1 MPPSTPRCVR
11 RALGRHGL
19 AESLRL
25 AERLLLPTACLLC
38 GAYSADDALVCG
50 ACRSRWHR
58 LPSPLCARC
67 GQPVLVLAADDHLD
81 CRLCAGWDDALTRVR
96 SAVWLED
103 GARGAVHRLKY
114 EGWWRITESMAE
126 AMRVLEPLTGD
137 ACLVAVPL
145 APKRLRHRGYNQS
158 ECLAAALAR
167 RMGIKAAPGLLARV
181 RETPTQTALTPE
193 GRAANVSGAFRARG
207 LAAAARGG
215 SGYFVL
221 VDDVF
226 TTGATLIAAARALRA
241 AGAARVEAVTFAR
254 APLPVT

>member
-1 MPPSTPRCVR
+1 MPPSTPRFVRHTLGTTGVAAALR
-11 RALGRHGL
+11 RAGH
-19 AESLRL
+19 
-25 AERLLLPTACLLC
+25 LLLPTACLLC
-38 GAYSADDALVCG
+38 EAYSADDALVCG
-50 ACRSRWHR
+50 ACRSRWR
-58 LPSPLCARC
+58 PLPRPLCRRC
-67 GQPVLVLAADDHLD
+67 GQPVLVLAPDDHLD

-103 GARGAVHRLKY
+103 GARAAVHRLKY
-114 EGWWRITESMAE
+114 EGWWRITDSMAH
-126 AMRVLEPLTGD
+126 AMRTLEPLTGD
-137 ACLVAVPL
+137 VCLVAVPL
-145 APKRLRHRGYNQS
+145 APKRLRDRGYNQS

-167 RMGIKAAPGLLARV
+167 RTGVKAAPGLLARV

-207 LAAAARGG
+207 LAAAARPG

-241 AGAARVEAVTFAR
+241 AGATRVEAVTFAR